1 MREIKK
7 IRLALLTIMRAVF
20 ANYVRIMHVVYKVI
34 YYIVDAQTLKII
46 LKLIQIYSA

>member
-20 ANYVRIMHVVYKVI
+20 ANYVRIMHVIYKVI
-34 YYIVDAQTLKII
+34 YYICLLYTSDA
-46 LKLIQIYSA
+46 ADE